1 MFKKS
6 GTKSGSKSSKAQ
18 NNELALLIARMQKNA
33 DQVEKHIYFNEEKL
47 ALDEKYLKSG
57 QRFQYEKDNSEALG
71 ESEMLLKDLFLDAD
85 KAKKMNHPQ
94 ATEIEQDI
102 KNLHERWSKNC
113 SKYRDVYENKPDV
126 PLSAPSLDWMTI
138 LGQKQIQV
146 NQGSYP
152 VGLPEME
159 KQIAEHNILHK
170 QIEEYGPQIEQT
182 FTGKPEDKAAILKQ
196 HAALLESSKQ
206 RKNHLASLYG
216 YLQGCTKELL
226 FLSEN
231 QDKIL
236 NEDWSDHMND
246 HVEIRREYENFKTNS
261 LLDHEGEVNKLLD
274 KGDKLLMEKHPASS
288 TIQAHRDALQTEWQ
302 DFLNLCVCKETHL
315 HNVEDYK
322 KFYEDVDSASQAVK
336 KQNADLDSKVANSN
350 SSSEIQRY
358 IEREEKSVQQNE
370 RLLADLR
377 KRAPEI
383 SPLKQRHTMPSRPV
397 TVESLCD
404 WNTDKDF
411 ITRGE
416 RYNLKDNR
424 DNDNWVVQDVDGVSK
439 TLPGVCFQV
448 LPPDPEATSRLDRLN
463 KDLNDL
469 KNKRTNLQNNLK
481 SQNLEVSRSLNTAPL
496 MSSGDEPQARKLGS
510 RLEDINNNLE
520 QCEKDIVTRLRAPVS
535 RSAAPQDISKRLQ
548 DQENTSKTLQS
559 LSMEKDAVKRDID
572 DFLSRRPTG
581 PSASALPAQLDKV
594 QNKCE
599 EVTALSSL
607 YTQKANASLNLENQM
622 KKVDSIISGME
633 SNLAKD
639 TGIPSTSDGIQIR
652 NQELQRMKKDLS
664 NSQDELQKLQRDYAK
679 AEQQS
684 SALQKGYQEYCPD
697 IKRQQLEVQKLNS
710 RYANV
715 ANQLE
720 HRDKLIKEAELKN
733 MDFQNANKSLSNY
746 MSNIPNNKPMP
757 YDSLTEV
764 NNKLN
769 SQKRVVDELK
779 RKNDD
784 VDRAVKVS
792 QDLQALS
799 QEYDAHSDKYRMS
812 LEPSIA
818 AQDSKKQLSTPLKDS
833 IQKQEKDLVNQYT
846 KVSAENEQLLSQ
858 LQFAKNVKAQKEE
871 QVNEVVVKQQVHQ
884 ENLQKSLNEVENL
897 KKDLDDE
904 VSKRSKVNSELEDLR
919 KKLLFLKSRRGV
931 ERLEEKEVVQYY
943 RDPKLESDLSVL
955 RSKIQDESTRRST
968 TQSEVV
974 LITQKIA
981 VLEKE
986 LKSVTPQL
994 LTKEVTR
1001 IEKDPQLDQAAA
1013 DLRKEIQRL
1022 REEVHRSDSDTVRV
1036 KTEVNVLSQ
1045 KKPNVKEK
1053 VVTKEVVKFEKD
1065 PEMLKA
1071 VREFQTM
1078 ISDESEKSKKINDLI
1093 FQTRSQIN
1101 TLERIIPTLEPKV
1114 VTKELKKV
1122 EQDPELINES
1132 SRLRSQLQD
1141 ERNKNS
1147 SLLNEISSLQIRYR
1161 EVEQLKPKVQVKE
1174 VVSEIFRV
1182 DPETETEVAR
1192 LKRELQGSSKHRAE
1206 MEREINQV
1214 TIDLQA
1220 LRSQKPKVE
1229 LKEVTQ
1235 EVLKM
1240 EMSPEIQREIEKL
1253 KQQLR
1258 RLNDSHNQSEDL
1270 LLRLRKERDEWKAE
1284 KSKVETKLVNKEFIK
1299 YENDP
1304 LLEKEAERLR
1314 REMREEAQK
1323 RRAIEELVFD
1333 LQNKHILMERQK
1345 PPEKVVV
1352 QEILRLQK
1360 DPKQFMEHDKLSKD
1374 LDEEIKS
1381 RRRLELEIE
1390 QLRTLILEKER
1401 SLNLEEERSKKI
1413 TLETELR
1420 QIKMR
1425 IKEIEMAP
1433 APVEERIIMEEVLK
1447 VERDP
1452 YLDKASSSMRVD
1464 IERERNEIL
1473 RLERELRTL
1482 QIKIEIL
1489 QREKTVEKT
1498 VYKEVIRVE
1507 KDKVVQNE
1515 RLRIRDQLNQ
1525 ERNARRNAEDEI
1537 RRLTERITRLDDARR
1552 DMSREEKALTQT
1564 RDSLLQEKNGLAQ
1577 NMNNL
1582 QTEKQQISIS
1592 YKQQSKLMNE
1602 KSQQSRQKGIQLESM
1617 IQKLEQDILQEKDT
1631 LNQRELTIKD
1641 LQNTFRKEEAK
1652 HSEKQTRET
1661 NLSTRISILDPETG
1675 KDMSPYEAY
1684 KQGLID
1690 RNQYLQL
1697 EELECDWEEITTLGP
1712 DGEVSVLQDR
1722 KSGKQYS
1729 IKDAIRERR
1738 VTAEEVRLYKDGKI
1752 PISEFALLVAG
1763 ESKPKDISTFMSKSP
1778 LHSPTT
1784 QAQRT
1789 FFQSSSP
1796 PTSFQEDNYPIAGI
1810 YDTNT
1815 DSRISIRNAMNRK
1828 MIDPI
1833 TGNKL
1838 LEAQAATGGIV
1849 DVISKDRYSVHKAAE
1864 RGLIESTHLQ
1874 RLLNA
1879 QKAYTGVEDPVTKER
1894 LSVGEAAQKGW
1905 MPRDSALAYMEAQ
1918 VLTGGLVDPKRTG
1931 RINITDAIQSNMVDS
1946 ATAKMLQDDSAYPKD
1961 IIDPVSKEKINYKE
1975 AMARCQRDPSTGLL
1989 LLPAVST
1996 NSISYPSYRPVNR
2009 SLLSSGYG
2017 Y

>member
-1 MFKKS
+1 MRKECE
-6 GTKSGSKSSKAQ
+6 GVGRTGLGGQGRRAECGCPTCMSGSNIYNKDEAL

-47 ALDEKYLKSG
+47 
-57 QRFQYEKDNSEALG
+57 YENDNSEALA

-85 KAKKMNHPQ
+85 KAKKMKHPQ

-113 SKYRDVYENKPDV
+113 TKYRDVYDNKPDV
-126 PLSAPSLDWMTI
+126 PDSTPSIDWMTI
-138 LGQKQIQV
+138 LGQKQLQV

-170 QIEEYGPQIEQT
+170 QIEAYGPQIDQT
-182 FTGKPEDKAAILKQ
+182 FTGKPDKATILKQ
-196 HAALLESSKQ
+196 HAALSKQ

-236 NEDWSDHMND
+236 KEDWSDHMND
-246 HVEIRREYENFKTNS
+246 HIEIRREYENFKANS

-274 KGDKLLMEKHPASS
+274 KGDNLLMEKHPASS

-322 KFYEDVDSASQAVK
+322 KFYDDVDSASQAVK

-350 SSSEIQRY
+350 STSEIQRY
-358 IEREEKSVQQNE
+358 IEVSLEARGGRLSVQQNE

-383 SPLKQRHTMPSRPV
+383 SPLKLRHTMPSKSVP
-397 TVESLCD
+397 VESLCD
-404 WNTDKDF
+404 WNNDKDF
-411 ITRGE
+411 ITRGD

-424 DNDNWVVQDVDGVSK
+424 DTDNWVVQDVDGVNK

-448 LPPDPEATSRLDRLN
+448 LPPDPEATSRLDRLS

-520 QCEKDIVTRLRAPVS
+520 QCEKDMVTRLRAPVS

-548 DQENTSKTLQS
+548 EQENTSKTLQG
-559 LSMEKDAVKRDID
+559 LNMEKDAVKRDID

-581 PSASALPAQLDKV
+581 PTASALPAQLDKV
-594 QNKCE
+594 QNKCD

-622 KKVDSIISGME
+622 KKVDNIISGME

-652 NQELQRMKKDLS
+652 SQELQRMKRDLS

-697 IKRQQLEVQKLNS
+697 IKRQQLDVQKLNS

-733 MDFQNANKSLSNY
+733 MDFQNANKTLNSY

-769 SQKRVVDELK
+769 SQKVHLLMVFLF
-779 RKNDD
+779 
-784 VDRAVKVS
+784 
-792 QDLQALS
+792 
-799 QEYDAHSDKYRMS
+799 QEYDAHSEKYRMS
-812 LEPSIA
+812 LEPNIA
-818 AQDSKKQLSTPLKDS
+818 AQDSNKMLK
-833 IQKQEKDLVNQYT
+833 
-846 KVSAENEQLLSQ
+846 
-858 LQFAKNVKAQKEE
+858 

-884 ENLQKSLNEVENL
+884 ENLQKSLNEAENL

-904 VSKRSKVNSELEDLR
+904 VSKRSKVNTELEDLR

-943 RDPKLESDLSVL
+943 RDPKLESDLSIL
-955 RSKIQDESTRRST
+955 RNKIQDENTRRST
-968 TQSEVV
+968 TQSEIE
-974 LITQKIA
+974 LITQKIV

-1001 IEKDPQLDQAAA
+1001 IEKDPQLEQAAA
-1013 DLRKEIQRL
+1013 ELRKEIQRL
-1022 REEVHRSDSDTVRV
+1022 REEVQRSDSDTVRV

-1045 KKPNVKEK
+1045 KKPSVKEK

-1132 SRLRSQLQD
+1132 SRLRNQLQD
-1141 ERNKNS
+1141 ERNKIS
-1147 SLLNEISSLQIRYR
+1147 SLVNEISSLQIRYR

-1192 LKRELQGSSKHRAE
+1192 LKRELQDSSKHRAE
-1206 MEREINQV
+1206 LERDINQV

-1253 KQQLR
+1253 KQQLS
-1258 RLNDSHNQSEDL
+1258 RLNDSHNQSENL
-1270 LLRLRKERDEWKAE
+1270 LLRLRKERDECKAE

-1360 DPKQFMEHDKLSKD
+1360 DPKQFMEHDKLSRD
-1374 LDEEIKS
+1374 LDEEIKN
-1381 RRRLELEIE
+1381 RRRLELELE

-1433 APVEERIIMEEVLK
+1433 APMEEKIIMEEVLK

-1452 YLDKASSSMRVD
+1452 HLDKASSSMRTD

-1525 ERNARRNAEDEI
+1525 ERNARRDAEDEI

-1564 RDSLLQEKNGLAQ
+1564 RDSLLQEKNNLAK

-1602 KSQQSRQKGIQLESM
+1602 KSQLSRQKSIQLESM

-1661 NLSTRISILDPETG
+1661 NLSTRISILNPETG

-1778 LHSPTT
+1778 LLSPTT

-1810 YDTNT
+1810 YDTNA
-1815 DSRISIRNAMNRK
+1815 DSRISIRTAMNRK

-1849 DVISKDRYSVHKAAE
+1849 DVISKDRYSVHKAVE

-1931 RINITDAIQSNMVDS
+1931 RINITDAIRSNMVDS
-1946 ATAKMLQDDSAYPKD
+1946 ATAKMLQDDSTYPKD
-1961 IIDPVSKEKINYKE
+1961 IVDPVSKEKINYKE
-1975 AMARCQRDPSTGLL
+1975 AMGRCQRDPSTGLL

-2009 SLLSSGYG
+2009 SLLSSGFG